1 MRNNFISI
9 WFFVLLL
16 LMSCERNEK
25 VLQDNTYA
33 DEVNIRIK
41 EFVLPTKEELFL
53 RDYNIIS
60 SFVTDSS
67 LDIIV
72 AYNYRL
78 HALDFFSLQN
88 NFLKQVKLDM
98 EGRNGILHDIEGLYM
113 HTLDSIWI
121 YNKGI
126 VYLTD
131 TTGIVKE
138 KIDIGKL
145 QNEEIIIQ
153 ANFSTSRINLYYNK
167 KRKSLFYTTRTGQNT
182 NNPRFYVYEYFL
194 QNNNVKKYEL
204 SGSDYDTNIWSS
216 YGWKNAPNVT
226 FSDDQILYNY
236 PIESNIYTIILEDNA
251 KQTYGGKSRY
261 TKNTVRKM
269 SKNIDFMD
277 AERHKI
283 ENIHFFEIVY
293 NPLLNLYFRIHVD
306 KTDYLTNLDA
316 FYQFCKKDMYLMIF
330 NAKFEI
336 IYETKMQ
343 SNRYSVINSWCT
355 VNKGLLMM
363 TNNFFF
369 DIETEEDT
377 ILFDVI
383 EPQIQDRI
391 FNTLIHPVI
400 L

>member
-1 MRNNFISI
+1 M
-9 WFFVLLL
+9 
-16 LMSCERNEK
+16 
-25 VLQDNTYA
+25 
-33 DEVNIRIK
+33 
-41 EFVLPTKEELFL
+41 
-53 RDYNIIS
+53 
-60 SFVTDSS
+60 
-67 LDIIV
+67 
-72 AYNYRL
+72 
-78 HALDFFSLQN
+78 
-88 NFLKQVKLDM
+88 
-98 EGRNGILHDIEGLYM
+98 
-113 HTLDSIWI
+113 
-121 YNKGI
+121 
-126 VYLTD
+126 
-131 TTGIVKE
+131 
-138 KIDIGKL
+138 
-145 QNEEIIIQ
+145 
-153 ANFSTSRINLYYNK
+153 
-167 KRKSLFYTTRTGQNT
+167 
-182 NNPRFYVYEYFL
+182 
-194 QNNNVKKYEL
+194 
-204 SGSDYDTNIWSS
+204 
-216 YGWKNAPNVT
+216 
-226 FSDDQILYNY
+226 
-236 PIESNIYTIILEDNA
+236 EDNA

-269 SKNIDFMD
+269 LKNTDFMD

-363 TNNFFF
+363 TNNFLF